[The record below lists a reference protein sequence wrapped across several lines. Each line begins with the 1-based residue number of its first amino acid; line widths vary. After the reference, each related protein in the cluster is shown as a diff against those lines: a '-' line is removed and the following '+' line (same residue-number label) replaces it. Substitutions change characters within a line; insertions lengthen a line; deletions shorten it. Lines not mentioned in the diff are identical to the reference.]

1 MLIRLIAAM
10 LPLGGSALLAQSP
23 SASVVGRVTD
33 SAGGVVPTVRVT
45 LTNLDTSKFPTA

>member
-10 LPLGGSALLAQSP
+10 LSLCSSSLLAQSP
-23 SASVVGRVTD
+23 SGSVVGRVTD
-33 SAGGVVPTVRVT
+33 SAGGVVPAVRVT